1 MSRSCHSAT
10 FSTAA
15 WAFPR
20 STRAR
25 PQMRSLTIGLRLC
38 GIALE
43 PFCCP
48 ERNGSSASRT
58 SVRWRWRISVA
69 SRSRPGA
76 GERDR
81 LQQRGVAVA
90 RDDLGRD
97 RLGGEAQAREHARL
111 EVGVGGRVR
120 ADGAA
125 AARRPT
131 PGRTRPA
138 RRWALRSA
146 SNAKPASLMPNVVG
160 SAWTPCVR
168 PTQTV
173 STCSRARSAS
183 AATRLA
189 RAGDDDL
196 AGGADLER
204 ERGVEHVGR
213 RQAEVDPAA
222 GRAGARAEHVDE
234 RRDVV
239 VGDRAR
245 AP

>member
-15 WAFPR
+15 WALPR

-58 SVRWRWRISVA
+58 SVRCRWRISVA
-69 SRSRPGA
+69 SRSSPA
-76 GERDR
+76 PASAIACSSC
-81 LQQRGVAVA
+81 GVTVA

-97 RLGGEAQAREHARL
+97 GSAASPSRASTRASKSGSVAEYVPTAPDSAPTDAWAKASCEPLGVALGLEREAGELDAERRRLGLHA
-111 EVGVGGRVR
+111 VR
-120 ADGAA
+120 APDADGLDVL
-125 AARRPT
+125 ARAL
-131 PGRTRPA
+131 GE
-138 RRWALRSA
+138 RRDE
-146 SNAKPASLMPNVVG
+146 P
-160 SAWTPCVR
+160 
-168 PTQTV
+168 
-173 STCSRARSAS
+173 
-183 AATRLA
+183 A

-196 AGGADLER
+196 ARRADLQR

-213 RQAEVDPAA
+213 GQAEVDPAP
-222 GRAGARAEHVDE
+222 GRSRARAQHVHE
-234 RRDVV
+234 GGDVV